1 MTEQHMSITY
11 SIEELDNSNTN
22 ECDILEINN
31 LLNEKDYNIINYELF
46 IPEMINYQYNYTI
59 KELLLICDYYG
70 FSKKLKNYKLN
81 KEQII
86 KFLVG
91 FESNPENSEI
101 VFKRQNMWFYI
112 NELKSDKFM
121 KKFILW

>member
-1 MTEQHMSITY
+1 MTEQNMSITY
-11 SIEELDNSNTN
+11 SIEELDNSNIN

>member
-1 MTEQHMSITY
+1 MTEQDMSITY

-31 LLNEKDYNIINYELF
+31 LLNENDYNIINYELF
-46 IPEMINYQYNYTI
+46 IPEMMNYQYNYTI
-59 KELLLICDYYG
+59 KELLQICDYYG